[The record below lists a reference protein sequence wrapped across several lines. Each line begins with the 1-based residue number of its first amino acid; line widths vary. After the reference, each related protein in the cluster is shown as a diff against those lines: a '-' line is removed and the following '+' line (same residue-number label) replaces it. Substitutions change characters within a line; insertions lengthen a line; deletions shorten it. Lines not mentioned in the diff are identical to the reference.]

1 MSPPEARGLRGLA
14 RVLLAFVCHAAV
26 AVSAAEQ
33 PAGDATGKR
42 TYHLR
47 CFPCHGLDGR
57 GDGPTAAMIA
67 PKPRNFR
74 DPEFWRARTIEQVR
88 LAVRQ
93 GRPGTLMPPFQG
105 VLSEADIDAVVA
117 YLQSA
122 FASGRR

>member
-26 AVSAAEQ
+26 AVSAA
-33 PAGDATGKR
+33 DATGKR
-42 TYHLR
+42 VYDLR

-88 LAVRQ
+88 LAVRR